1 MLQNTF
7 ISIEHTK
14 AVSNI
19 LFYKLFILNRKD
31 EFPCIWKLII
41 YQLIKIITRK
51 SNNGNHP
58 LRSCCA
64 CQNRD
69 ILYFIISFFSKWRAT
84 GINEFKPYRRL
95 MEMRSRDLAYC
106 LWSTSQFEIR
116 FCPSHNFFIMYFC
129 LVVMICL
136 LSQNRPNIL
145 ISWGVGVSAMLV
157 NYTHS
162 KDRRI

>member
-1 MLQNTF
+1 MYLKFLSKSGTVPTYMLRLLRKNIYRNKVMVLQKTF

-69 ILYFIISFFSKWRAT
+69 ILYFIISFFSKWRTT
-84 GINEFKPYRRL
+84 GINEF
-95 MEMRSRDLAYC
+95 
-106 LWSTSQFEIR
+106 
-116 FCPSHNFFIMYFC
+116 
-129 LVVMICL
+129 
-136 LSQNRPNIL
+136 
-145 ISWGVGVSAMLV
+145 
-157 NYTHS
+157 
-162 KDRRI
+162 